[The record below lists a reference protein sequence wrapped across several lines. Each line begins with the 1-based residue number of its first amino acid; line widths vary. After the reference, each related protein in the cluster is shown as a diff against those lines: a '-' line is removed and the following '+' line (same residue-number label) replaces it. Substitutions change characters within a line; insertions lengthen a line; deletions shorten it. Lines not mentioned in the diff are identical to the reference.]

1 MIATSNAHADIDSYL
16 PRVPILT
23 AAETARVLGYPSTGA
38 LAKARQSGRLPIEMF
53 QVPGRRGWFAATS
66 VVRSCPTTFAVKTRW
81 SSILTVTLSAT
92 VSRSEFVTT

>member
-1 MIATSNAHADIDSYL
+1 MIANSNAHADIDSYL

-66 VVRSCPTTFAVKTRW
+66 VVRTWLKTVMSGDGRIPN
-81 SSILTVTLSAT
+81 ST
-92 VSRSEFVTT
+92 EEDQP

>member
-1 MIATSNAHADIDSYL
+1 MTPNLNAHADIDSYL

-38 LAKARQSGRLPIEMF
+38 LAKARQTGRLPIEMF

-66 VVRSCPTTFAVKTRW
+66 VVRAWLQVVMSGGQGAVDPPK
-81 SSILTVTLSAT
+81 
-92 VSRSEFVTT
+92 EGQP

>member
-1 MIATSNAHADIDSYL
+1 MIPNSNAHADIDSYL

-66 VVRSCPTTFAVKTRW
+66 VVRTWLQAVMSSDQRAADPTK
-81 SSILTVTLSAT
+81 
-92 VSRSEFVTT
+92 EDQP

>member
-1 MIATSNAHADIDSYL
+1 MIPNSNAHADIDSYL

-38 LAKARQSGRLPIEMF
+38 LAKARQTGRLPIEMF

-66 VVRSCPTTFAVKTRW
+66 VVRAWLQVVMSGGQGAVDPTK
-81 SSILTVTLSAT
+81 
-92 VSRSEFVTT
+92 EDQP

>member
-1 MIATSNAHADIDSYL
+1 MIANSNAHADIDSYL

-53 QVPGRRGWFAATS
+53 KVPGRRGWFAATS
-66 VVRSCPTTFAVKTRW
+66 VVRAWLQKVMSGNGRVPDLK
-81 SSILTVTLSAT
+81 
-92 VSRSEFVTT
+92 EEDQP